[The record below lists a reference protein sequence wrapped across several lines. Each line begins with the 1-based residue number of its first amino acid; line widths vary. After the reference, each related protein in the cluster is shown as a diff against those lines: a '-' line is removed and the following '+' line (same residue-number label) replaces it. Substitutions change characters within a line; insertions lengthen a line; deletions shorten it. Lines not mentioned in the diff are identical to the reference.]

1 MDNVSLVRQ
10 MSIADLFGVDS
21 YSHPSSDFNYRD
33 ALPPV
38 EITSFQRQAAKRHFG
53 VHGYFTKQVWSVVR
67 AYINVFTQPGDVVLD
82 PFGGSGVTAIE
93 ALMLR
98 RRAVHVD
105 LNPLSQFIVQT
116 LLTPVDFNAL
126 EQQFK
131 AVMQAFAA
139 ERPRADE
146 DIRRILAHYDYPRG
160 IPLPRNA
167 DVETIEQLFTPK
179 QLAELA
185 LLKHLI
191 GQCQETAVRQHLLL
205 MFSGLL
211 NKINRTYHASAGRSE
226 GRGDSGMFRYYRYRI
241 AHSSPEL
248 EITTVFQSRFKK
260 VLAAKKELLP
270 ITDGGAVAQSILQ
283 GSATDLYLLRDES
296 VDYIYTDPPYGSKIP
311 YLDLSIMW
319 NAWLGLPVTKGS
331 RAEEAIEGG
340 ENKKTKADYFRILAA
355 SIEEMYRVLK
365 YDRWLSFVFAHSDPS
380 YWHMIVDTAEKA
392 GFEYVSVTRQNNGQ
406 HSFKKR
412 QNPFSVLSGQLIL
425 NFKKVYNPKRRKSY
439 TNSIDVQ
446 TVIMATTE
454 AVIERHNGAT
464 VEQINDALV
473 IQGLELDMLDA
484 LSQHYDDLTQLLR
497 KHFDCGC
504 DGRWYFRGDKP
515 QIGHKDSVS
524 IVSKNPIFLV
534 GGVS

>member
-10 MSIADLFGVDS
+10 MSIADLFDVDS
-21 YSHPSSDFNYRD
+21 YSHPFSGFNYRE
-33 ALPPV
+33 AAPPA
-38 EITSFQRQAAKRHFG
+38 EITSFQRQVAKRHFG
-53 VHGYFTKQVWSVVR
+53 VHGYFTKQVWSVVQ
-67 AYINVFTQPGDVVLD
+67 AYINAFTQPGDVILD

-93 ALMLR
+93 ALMLG
-98 RRAVHVD
+98 RRAIHVD

-116 LLTPVDFNAL
+116 LLTPVDFKSL
-126 EQQFK
+126 EQQFN
-131 AVMQAFAA
+131 AVMQAFAV
-139 ERPRADE
+139 ERPRSDE
-146 DIRRILAHYDYPRG
+146 DIQRILAHYDYPRG
-160 IPLPRNA
+160 IRLPRNA

-226 GRGDSGMFRYYRYRI
+226 GRGDSAMFRYYRYRI

-260 VLAAKKELLP
+260 VLAAKMELLP
-270 ITDGGAVAQSILQ
+270 ITGVGASAAQSILQ
-283 GSATDLYLLRDES
+283 GSATDLYPIRDES

-319 NAWLGLPVTKGS
+319 NTWLGLHVSKDN

-365 YDRWLSFVFAHSDPS
+365 YDCWLSFVFAHSDPS
-380 YWHMIVDTAEKA
+380 YWHMIVVTAEKA

-425 NFKKVYNPKRRKSY
+425 NFRKLHNPKRRKSY
-439 TNSIDVQ
+439 TGNIYAQ

-473 IQGLELDMLDA
+473 IQGLELDMLNV
-484 LSQHYDDLTQLLR
+484 LSQHYDDLTPLLR

-504 DGRWYFRGDKP
+504 DGRWYLRGDKP
-515 QIGHKDSVS
+515 QIGQKGSVS
-524 IVSKNPIFLV
+524 IVSKTPISW
-534 GGVS
+534 G